1 MHNPSSFL
9 HGMMIPMPD
18 ALRPAVFLDRDGT
31 IIVDR
36 HYLADPEG
44 VELLPGAGEAVARLN
59 AAGFVA
65 VLATNQSGIARGYFS
80 EAQYDAVHA
89 RLVREL
95 ARHGARLDAEYHS
108 PELQDGGPDA
118 DRKPGAGMFL
128 RAAREHGLDLARSW
142 WVGDRRRDV
151 QAAGRFGGRGFIV
164 CSAETEAQAT
174 AGLLFIRPV
183 RSLAQAVDRILRE
196 PESW

>member
-1 MHNPSSFL
+1 
-9 HGMMIPMPD
+9 MPEI
-18 ALRPAVFLDRDGT
+18 LRPAAFLDRDGT
-31 IIVDR
+31 LIVDR

-59 AAGFVA
+59 AAGFVV
-65 VLATNQSGIARGYFS
+65 VLATNQSGIGRGYFT
-80 EAQYDAVHA
+80 AQQYDAVHA

-108 PELQDGGPDA
+108 PDFEDGGPDA

-128 RAAREHGLDLARSW
+128 RAAREHGVDLARSW

-151 QAAGRFGGRGFIV
+151 LAAGRFGARGFLV
-164 CSAETEAQAT
+164 CSPETEAEAT
-174 AGLLFIRPV
+174 AGMPFIRPV
-183 RSLAQAVDRILRE
+183 RSMAQAVDLMLA
-196 PESW
+196 ESES

>member
-1 MHNPSSFL
+1 MNMSDS
-9 HGMMIPMPD
+9 
-18 ALRPAVFLDRDGT
+18 LRPAVFLDRDGT
-31 IIVDR
+31 LIVDR

-59 AAGFVA
+59 AAGFVT
-65 VLATNQSGIARGYFS
+65 VLATNQSGIGRGYFT
-80 EAQYDAVHA
+80 AQQYEAVHA

-108 PELQDGGPDA
+108 PDVEDGGPDA

-128 RAAREHGLDLARSW
+128 RAAREHGVDLARSW

-151 QAAGRFGGRGFIV
+151 LAAGRFGARGFLV
-164 CSAETEAQAT
+164 CSPETEAEAT
-174 AGLLFIRPV
+174 AGMPFIRPV
-183 RSLAQAVDRILRE
+183 RSVAQAVDLILAE
-196 PESW
+196 KES